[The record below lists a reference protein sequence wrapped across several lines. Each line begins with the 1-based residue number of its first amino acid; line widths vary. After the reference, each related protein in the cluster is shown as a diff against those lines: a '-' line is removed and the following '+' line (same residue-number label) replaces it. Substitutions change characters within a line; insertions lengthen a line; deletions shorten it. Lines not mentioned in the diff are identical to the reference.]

1 MKKVIAILL
10 ACVLVL
16 GASMTVFAE
25 PSPGG
30 SADDTGIEAE
40 MPDYPNGEVIVSQD
54 YPTQAEADA
63 AAALQA
69 DPKGTLEAAVGAD
82 EAKDMSL
89 VSVMDV
95 KVVGEGVTFPVT
107 IRFYV
112 PGVTTSSRVIVLHY
126 INGNWQKES
135 PSLGKGTVTVTFSS
149 LSPVAIYVDN
159 DTAAA
164 GTPGSDTN
172 ASGNASDSTSGK
184 SPKTGEAPIMAIV
197 VIVAAFAAAGMTV
210 STRRKQA

>member
-25 PSPGG
+25 PSPSG
-30 SADDTGIEAE
+30 SSDDTGIEAE
-40 MPDYPNGEVIVSQD
+40 MPDYPDGEVIVSQD

-69 DPKGTLEAAVGAD
+69 APAETLTEVVGAD
-82 EAKDMSL
+82 EAKNMSL
-89 VSVMDV
+89 VTVMDV

-126 INGNWQKES
+126 INGSWQKES
-135 PSLGKGTVTVTFSS
+135 PALGKGTVTVTFSS

-159 DTAAA
+159 DTAAN
-164 GTPGSDTN
+164 G
-172 ASGNASDSTSGK
+172 TSGTGTGTTDGSAGR
-184 SPKTGEAPIMAIV
+184 SPKTGEAPVMAV
-197 VIVAAFAAAGMTV
+197 VVVVAALAAAGMTV